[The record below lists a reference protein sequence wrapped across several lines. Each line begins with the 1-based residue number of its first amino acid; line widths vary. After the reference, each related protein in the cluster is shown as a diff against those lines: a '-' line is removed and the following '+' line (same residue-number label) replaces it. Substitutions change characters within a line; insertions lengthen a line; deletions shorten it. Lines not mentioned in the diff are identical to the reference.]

1 MFCPKC
7 GAQNDANQQVCE
19 TCGCPLNDAPQQPAQ
34 PTYQQ
39 PVQPV
44 PPVYQQPGQ
53 PVPPAYQQ
61 PVQQVVMVKPSVPGK
76 GLGIASMVL
85 GIIAIVCF
93 CWGWVGIICGIV
105 GLVLASVGLAKSK
118 NAGMKNGFA
127 VAGLVCSLVAVGA
140 ATIIVIT
147 GATLLSDLFSMF

>member
-44 PPVYQQPGQ
+44 PPVYQQPG
-53 PVPPAYQQ
+53 
-61 PVQQVVMVKPSVPGK
+61 QQVVMVKPSVPGK